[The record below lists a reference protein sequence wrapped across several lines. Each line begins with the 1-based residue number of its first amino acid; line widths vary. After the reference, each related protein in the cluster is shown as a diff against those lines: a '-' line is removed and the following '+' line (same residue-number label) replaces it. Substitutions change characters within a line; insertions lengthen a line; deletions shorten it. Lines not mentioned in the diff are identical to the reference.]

1 MEIPQLFPLYSTG
14 KLLAGSRLSLG
25 APLITASIAL
35 GLVVAVMLI
44 YYSVPLD
51 EDLINLILYI
61 LIKLVV

>member
-1 MEIPQLFPLYSTG
+1 MEIPQLFPLYPTG
-14 KLLAGSRLSLG
+14 KLLAGPRLSLE
-25 APLITASIAL
+25 APLITASITL
-35 GLVVAVMLI
+35 GLVAVMLI